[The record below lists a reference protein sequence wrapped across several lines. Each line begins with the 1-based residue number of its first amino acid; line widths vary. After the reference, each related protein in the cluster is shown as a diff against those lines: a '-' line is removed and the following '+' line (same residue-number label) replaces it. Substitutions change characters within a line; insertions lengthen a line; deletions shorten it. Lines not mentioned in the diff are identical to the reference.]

1 MINIA
6 VLITCHNRKQKT
18 IKCLQAL
25 FNQNHIENIKSKVFL
40 VDDGSTDGTKQAINE
55 LFPNVTVIE
64 GTGNL
69 FWARGTSLAWQ
80 EALKSKAKFDYYL
93 WLNDDTYLIN
103 TAINELLKTQR
114 NGTEIIAGS
123 VCDPITK
130 REVYGGVKLT
140 NKSLRPFRFEI
151 TDITGKPQ
159 EIDLMNGNVVLVPH
173 SVCNKIGIIDN
184 FFEHA
189 YADVEYSLRA
199 RKNGIT
205 ILLTATHIAECQK
218 NTFDYE
224 AYSKLTIF
232 KKISSLFERKAKPPR
247 SWFRICYKYGGILW
261 PMHFVIGY
269 IKDIFKILFE
279 YNYFKKSN

>member
-25 FNQNHIENIKSKVFL
+25 FNQNHIENVKSKVFL

-55 LFPNVTVIE
+55 LFPDVTVIE

-103 TAINELLKTQR
+103 TEIEELLKTQR
-114 NGTEIIAGS
+114 NATEIINGS
-123 VCDPITK
+123 VCDPVTK
-130 REVYGGVKLT
+130 RRTYGGTKFT
-140 NKSLRPFRFEI
+140 SKFLRPFRYEVL
-151 TDITGKPQ
+151 DVNGEPQ
-159 EIDLMNGNVVLVPH
+159 EIDGNVLLVPH
-173 SVCNKIGIIDN
+173 SAYIKIGAIDN
-184 FFEHA
+184 VFEHA
-189 YADVEYSLRA
+189 FADVEYSLRA
-199 RKNGIT
+199 RRNGIT
-205 ILLTATHIAECQK
+205 ILLTAKHVAECK
-218 NTFDYE
+218 RKTLDYE
-224 AYSKLTIF
+224 TYLKFSLF
-232 KKISSLFERKAKPPR
+232 KKISNLFSRKVKPPR

-261 PMHFVIGY
+261 PVHFFIGY
-269 IKDIFKILFE
+269 IKSIIKILIE
-279 YNYFKKSN
+279 HNYFGKN